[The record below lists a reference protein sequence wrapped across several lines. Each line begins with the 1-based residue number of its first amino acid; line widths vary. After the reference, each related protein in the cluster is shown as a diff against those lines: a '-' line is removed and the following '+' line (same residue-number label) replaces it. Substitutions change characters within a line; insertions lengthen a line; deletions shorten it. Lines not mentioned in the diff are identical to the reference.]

1 MYFNQDQV
9 ISNVLNYNYFDDQN
23 DINSSFDI
31 AYGIDKNF
39 LFGCAISISSILLNN
54 KNQKFQFHIFTDY
67 LDDDFKVKFKALAQ
81 QYQTSISIYL
91 VNSQELKKLPS
102 TKNWSYATYFRFII
116 ADILYPTIDR
126 LLYIDADIICKGSL
140 EELINLDIDEYV
152 AAAVT
157 EGESAW
163 WQKCAQRL
171 AIDNLILGYFNAGFL
186 YINIKKWQEDDV
198 SGKAMALLA
207 QESVRSKLAY
217 LDQDLLNM
225 IIVGQ
230 VYFLDKRYNR
240 QYSINYELKVAK
252 GTYYPN
258 PIDDATIFIHYIGP
272 TKPWHIWG
280 AAYPCAN
287 YFIEA
292 KRHSP
297 WQNDPL
303 LVAMNAN
310 QWRYC
315 AKHLFHQRKPLAG
328 LLSYFKYYWYKIL
341 KNN

>member
-23 DINSSFDI
+23 DINSSFNI

-67 LDDDFKVKFKALAQ
+67 LDDDFKAKFKALAQ

-91 VNSQELKKLPS
+91 VNCQELKKLPS

-157 EGESAW
+157 EGESPW

-280 AAYPCAN
+280 ATYPCAN

-303 LVAMNAN
+303 LVAMNTN

-315 AKHLFHQRKPLAG
+315 AKHQFHQRKTMAG
-328 LLSYFKYYWYKIL
+328 LLSYFKYYWYKIF
-341 KNN
+341 K

>member
-9 ISNVLNYNYFDDQN
+9 ISNVLNYNYFDDQDDLN
-23 DINSSFDI
+23 PSFNI

-54 KNQKFQFHIFTDY
+54 NNQKFQFHIFTDY
-67 LDDDFKVKFKALAQ
+67 LDDDFKAKIKALAQ
-81 QYQTSISIYL
+81 QYQTSILIYL
-91 VNSQELKKLPS
+91 VNCQELKKLPS

-140 EELINLDIDEYV
+140 EELISLDIDDYV

-157 EGESAW
+157 EGESVW

-207 QESVRSKLAY
+207 QESIRSKLAY

-240 QYSINYELKVAK
+240 QYSINYELKAAK

-272 TKPWHIWG
+272 TKPWHTWA

-315 AKHLFHQRKPLAG
+315 AKHQFHQRKPMAG
-328 LLSYFKYYWYKIL
+328 LLSYFKYYWYKIF
-341 KNN
+341 K